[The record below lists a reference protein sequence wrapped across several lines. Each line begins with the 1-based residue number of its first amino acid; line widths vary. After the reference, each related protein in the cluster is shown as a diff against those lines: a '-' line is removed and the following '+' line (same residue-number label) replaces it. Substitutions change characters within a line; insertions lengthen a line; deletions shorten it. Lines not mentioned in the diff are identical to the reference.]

1 MSLSAYGLI
10 ADLDI
15 ESEVIRSLGA
25 IRFTIFALLRI
36 AKLRKYK
43 AKLWYKACKKKSPL
57 IPEDIDEEASEK
69 SGDKEDNSSSTSEI
83 QEDDV
88 KSSKSSNADEDEAVE
103 LDNERDVQEVTLET
117 EQKEISSS
125 NDDDHSESV
134 IPSPDLENEGELI
147 EPGYYFDGGQR
158 ATYGTLLT
166 AGHLYFRSWN
176 ELQAQFMPPMPQFTR
191 PPLPSLPPL
200 RPPRQKFQTDI
211 PELNQDLKNES
222 HDGWTFEEDEYIII
236 TLLNVPY
243 IDSDGWIAPGSR
255 IDDGLLHLLI
265 VRKEVPKSALLKFLT
280 DVEEGKHVNLPGVEL
295 IPVEAFRLIPLDTES
310 GYMTTDGESI
320 PVGPV
325 QAQVMKS
332 MVNLYIK

>member
-1 MSLSAYGLI
+1 M
-10 ADLDI
+10 
-15 ESEVIRSLGA
+15 IRSLGA

-36 AKLRKYK
+36 AKLRKYR
-43 AKLWYKACKKKSPL
+43 AKLWYKACKKKTP
-57 IPEDIDEEASEK
+57 IVPEDIDEEVSEK
-69 SGDKEDNSSSTSEI
+69 SAEEGKENSSISCTSEVPAED
-83 QEDDV
+83 EDDA
-88 KSSKSSNADEDEAVE
+88 KSSINNEEGVE

-117 EQKEISSS
+117 EQKEMNVS
-125 NDDDHSESV
+125 
-134 IPSPDLENEGELI
+134 SPDLETEGELI
-147 EPGYYFDGGQR
+147 EPGYYFDGGQK

-176 ELQAQFMPPMPQFTR
+176 ELQAQFMPPMPSQFSTR
-191 PPLPSLPPL
+191 PPPPPLPSLPPL

-211 PELNQDLKNES
+211 PELNQDLKSES

-243 IDSDGWIAPGSR
+243 IDSEGWIAPGSR
-255 IDDGLLHLLI
+255 IDDGLLHLLL
-265 VRKEVPKSALLKFLT
+265 VRKEVPKGALLKFLNE
-280 DVEEGKHVNLPGVEL
+280 VEEGKHVHTPGVEL
-295 IPVEAFRLIPLDTES
+295 IPVEAFRLIPLDRES